1 MDKQTAHA
9 IIIKVN
15 KKCRIPKENLILK
28 KQSDKNWEIQTGKML
43 QEKEWL
49 YLEEIISNYGL
60 RIKLADN
67 LIRIY

>member
-1 MDKQTAHA
+1 MDKQTAHS

-15 KKCRIPKENLILK
+15 KSCRIPKENLIIK
-28 KQSDKNWEIQTGKML
+28 KQSDKNWEIQTWKML

-49 YLEEIISNYGL
+49 CLEEIISNYGL

>member
-1 MDKQTAHA
+1 MNKQTAHA

-15 KKCRIPKENLILK
+15 KTCRISKENLILK
-28 KQSDKNWEIQTGKML
+28 KQSDNKWEIQTGKIL

-49 YLEEIISNYGL
+49 CLEEIVSNYGL
-60 RIKLADN
+60 RIKLVDN